1 MPVNGRSLRPLAQGE
16 DGGFSEAIGEYCAEM
31 AGHPVFMIRWG
42 DMKYFHRDSDPAQL
56 YDLANDPREL
66 ENLTDHSAYRLIAE
80 GFAQEVVQRWD
91 SAGLRDKVIGTQ
103 KN

>member
-1 MPVNGRSLRPLAQGE
+1 
-16 DGGFSEAIGEYCAEM
+16 
-31 AGHPVFMIRWG
+31 MIRWG
-42 DMKYFHRDSDPAQL
+42 DMRYFHCDSDPAQL
-56 YDLANDPREL
+56 YDLAKDPREL
-66 ENLTDHSAYRLIAE
+66 EKLTDHSAYRLIAE